1 MDTTKQNVDWSKH
14 PEVAT
19 DRLVLYVRKA
29 LPAPTMN
36 SLKPLMLIEALSIPH
51 SIHLI
56 HSLQEET
63 WLHSVNPFKLLPAME
78 DVDLYTTGDGTTQ
91 RRLNIFDSS
100 ACLLYLAD
108 KYDTDRTWLG
118 RGLTERTIVM
128 SWVVAYAAG
137 LGATG
142 EWWLKMRKPPANPDG
157 LERMIDAIKVEY
169 DVLEKRLSE
178 PGQRFVALH
187 DRASI
192 ADLAYMPLANEKV
205 AAAGGIDIA
214 MWPRLKEWSER
225 VAAIPAVR
233 KAIWRNER
241 LGLTR
246 EEIVA
251 QGLAVGDEE

>member
-1 MDTTKQNVDWSKH
+1 MSNTNQNVNWSKH

-19 DRLVLYVRKA
+19 DKLVLYVRKA

-56 HSLQEET
+56 QSLQEET

-78 DVDLYTTGDGTTQ
+78 DAELYTTGDGITQ

-100 ACLLYLAD
+100 ACLLFLAD
-108 KYDTDRTWLG
+108 KYDADRAWLG

-142 EWWLKMRKPPANPDG
+142 EWWLKMRKPPVNADA
-157 LERMIDAIKVEY
+157 LVRLIDAIKVEY

-178 PGQRFVALH
+178 PGQRFIALPN
-187 DRASI
+187 RATI
-192 ADLAYMPLANEKV
+192 ADLSFMPLANAKV
-205 AAAGGIDIA
+205 AAGGGIDIA
-214 MWPRLKEWSER
+214 QWPRLKDWSER
-225 VAAIPAVR
+225 IAAIPAVAR
-233 KAIWRNER
+233 AIWRNER
-241 LGLTR
+241 LGLSR

-251 QGLAVGDEE
+251 QGLAAEDDE